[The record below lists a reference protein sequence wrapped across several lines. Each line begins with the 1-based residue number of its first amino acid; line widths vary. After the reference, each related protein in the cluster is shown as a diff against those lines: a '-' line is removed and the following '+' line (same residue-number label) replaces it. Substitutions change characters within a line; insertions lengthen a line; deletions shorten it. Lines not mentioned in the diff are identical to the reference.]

1 MTDPAT
7 YIEGRTVQEQM
18 NSLIGY
24 VDERSAEV
32 ALDAIAADVAQVA
45 ADKADAHADALAAA
59 ASAAAAAGTLAN
71 AVTLTDAQTITGAK
85 TFSVSPVV
93 PTPTNNTDAS
103 TKKYVDDA
111 DASILAAINSL
122 DAAVV
127 KLTGNQTV
135 GGTKT
140 FSASPVGPTEATGTF
155 STKLAT
161 SDKVKNELDAY
172 APMVRT
178 TGNQTIAGDKKFVG
192 KLFERC
198 AYVKNTT
205 GATTPVPLFKI
216 STTTKN
222 DGYMNCVMMITGRT
236 VPVTVTQLLWNSG
249 TLTKTDIVGS
259 QTNTFSIM
267 SDDSGNY
274 WVCATIAAN
283 NTINAFVFQCMR
295 NAGFIDPVEP
305 LMQGETPDMSGWAT
319 VVSQT

>member
-7 YIEGRTVQEQM
+7 YINGRTVQEQM

-24 VDERSAEV
+24 VDSRSAEV
-32 ALDAIAADVAQVA
+32 ALDAIAADVAQVHQ
-45 ADKADAHADALAAA
+45 DMLDADADATAAA

-140 FSASPVGPTEATGTF
+140 FSASPIGPTEATGTF

-178 TGNQTIAGDKKFVG
+178 TGNQNIAGLKTFTTAIACKTASLSSRQIAFICEGFD
-192 KLFERC
+192 
-198 AYVKNTT
+198 NTSPP
-205 GATTPVPLFKI
+205 AV
-216 STTTKN
+216 
-222 DGYMNCVMMITGRT
+222 
-236 VPVTVTQLLWNSG
+236 NSD
-249 TLTKTDIVGS
+249 LTKVAWRDENDLFLGDIGLAFLSNGTTSIYLRVRNSDGTVKAITIGS
-259 QTNTFSIM
+259 GDVI
-267 SDDSGNY
+267 
-274 WVCATIAAN
+274 
-283 NTINAFVFQCMR
+283 
-295 NAGFIDPVEP
+295 
-305 LMQGETPDMSGWAT
+305 
-319 VVSQT
+319 

>member
-7 YIEGRTVQEQM
+7 YINGRTVQEQM

-24 VDERSAEV
+24 VDQRSAEV

-59 ASAAAAAGTLAN
+59 ASAAQASTTLAS
-71 AVTLTDAQTITGAK
+71 AVKITGDQSIAGVK
-85 TFSVSPVV
+85 TFTGQVIV
-93 PTPTNNTDAS
+93 PTPTANTDAA
-103 TKKYVDDA
+103 TKKYADDA
-111 DASILAAINSL
+111 DASILTAINSL

-161 SDKVKNELDAY
+161 SDKVKNELDNY
-172 APMVRT
+172 AQMVRT

-198 AYVKNTT
+198 AYTKNTT
-205 GATTPVPLFKI
+205 GATAAVPLFKL
-216 STTTKN
+216 STGVKN
-222 DGYMNCVMMITGRT
+222 DAYMNCVMMVSGRT

-267 SDDSGNY
+267 SDDSGDY
-274 WVCATIAAN
+274 WVCSTIAAN
-283 NTINAFVFQCMR
+283 NTLSVFVFQCMR
-295 NAGFIDPVEP
+295 NAGFIDTIEP
-305 LMQGETPDMSGWAT
+305 LMQGETPDMTGWTT

>member
-7 YIEGRTVQEQM
+7 YIQGRTVQEQM

-24 VDERSAEV
+24 VDQRSAEV

-161 SDKVKNELDAY
+161 SDKVKNELDNY
-172 APMVRT
+172 AAMVRT
-178 TGNQTIAGDKKFVG
+178 TGNQ
-192 KLFERC
+192 
-198 AYVKNTT
+198 N
-205 GATTPVPLFKI
+205 I
-216 STTTKN
+216 S
-222 DGYMNCVMMITGRT
+222 GI
-236 VPVTVTQLLWNSG
+236 
-249 TLTKTDIVGS
+249 KTF
-259 QTNTFSIM
+259 T
-267 SDDSGNY
+267 
-274 WVCATIAAN
+274 N
-283 NTINAFVFQCMR
+283 NTGVTCKVSNFGTGVSMVQSTDDYTQPTDSEL
-295 NAGFIDPVEP
+295 NYPYIDFRDGSNNQVAILRFNHTVNVKKLEM
-305 LMQGETPDMSGWAT
+305 LIKDKNGTFHTTVLAT
-319 VVSQT
+319 WTDS

>member
-7 YIEGRTVQEQM
+7 YITGRTVQEQM

-24 VDERSAEV
+24 VDARSAEV

-71 AVTLTDAQTITGAK
+71 AVTLTDTQTITGAK
-85 TFSVSPVV
+85 TFSVSPAV
-93 PTPTNNTDAS
+93 PAPTNNTDAS

-161 SDKVKNELDAY
+161 SNKVKNELDAY

-178 TGNQTIAGDKKFVG
+178 TGNQNISGQKTHLGVIQIGDSANPLSGSLNIVTNGAYRRIKLQNISDDLTVTPATTVG
-192 KLFERC
+192 YPIVAWTDSNDVNACTLVAQHLANGHTRLVC
-198 AYVKNTT
+198 VLRNSDGTNTT
-205 GATTPVPLFKI
+205 T
-216 STTTKN
+216 
-222 DGYMNCVMMITGRT
+222 
-236 VPVTVTQLLWNSG
+236 
-249 TLTKTDIVGS
+249 TLTEST
-259 QTNTFSIM
+259 
-267 SDDSGNY
+267 
-274 WVCATIAAN
+274 
-283 NTINAFVFQCMR
+283 
-295 NAGFIDPVEP
+295 
-305 LMQGETPDMSGWAT
+305 
-319 VVSQT
+319 